1 LAPETWSFRDLIAA
15 GCSEAD
21 LEWESLTATAVSDLA
36 AGRPSEAFEGFA
48 RALRL
53 ARTGLA
59 KDDPRLATSLCNH
72 AAALEA
78 AGEGAMTGQIR
89 TSAAQ
94 AWAEC
99 ERWIASMTA
108 PRTARSSLFHL
119 RMERLH
125 RPVYEERWRAKGRE
139 LLAGARAEI
148 GGLGNLALLNPSEA
162 EQRMQRWK
170 RERPVGLGDPR
181 KLLGAVIL
189 LAAREGGRGAAVGGD
204 AVDAAAAL

>member
-1 LAPETWSFRDLIAA
+1 MAPETWSFRDLIAA
-15 GCSEAD
+15 GWSEAD
-21 LEWESLTATAVSDLA
+21 LEWESLTATAVLDLG
-36 AGRPSEAFEGFA
+36 AGRTAEAFDGFA
-48 RALRL
+48 SALRL
-53 ARTGLA
+53 ASTGLA

-89 TSAAQ
+89 ASAAQ
-94 AWAEC
+94 AWAGC

-125 RPVYEERWRAKGRE
+125 RPAYEERWRAKGRE
-139 LLAGARAEI
+139 LLAAVQAEI
-148 GGLGNLALLNPSEA
+148 GGLGSLVLVGPAEA
-162 EQRMQRWK
+162 EERAQRWK
-170 RERPVGLGDPR
+170 RERPAGLGDPR

-189 LAAREGGRGAAVGGD
+189 LAAREGGRAAAVGND
-204 AVDAAAAL
+204 AVDAAATL